1 MKKSEMLTI
10 RNAEVRIIDCRN
22 AVVFNKWQEHEV
34 PMARGG
40 FGPVADRDALRGIKA
55 SGAANWSD
63 EEISKLARHIEERA
77 VMSGC

>member
-10 RNAEVRIIDCRN
+10 QNAEVRIVDDHA

-34 PMARGG
+34 PMTKSG
-40 FGPVADRDALRGIKA
+40 FGPVADRDALRAIKD

-63 EEISKLARHIEERA
+63 DEVKKLAHHIEERA
-77 VMSGC
+77 IMSGI